1 MKTLHKQILM
11 LVAALFVLS
20 ACAGPKSYVD
30 PRYGRATYGDIM
42 RRPEPYKL
50 KIVVE
55 FQRNGKHLPQVDN
68 ELMGHVESVI
78 RGSGFAVPASD
89 GTAGDLKVVVN
100 NVADIGKATA
110 KGFGTGLTL
119 GLVGSTL
126 TDNYEME
133 ATLSIKGKVIKR
145 TDYKHA
151 IHTTVGRTSGPEGL
165 EPMTTSAAFGKVV
178 EQLLLNFLND
188 VQRSGELSLLFY
200 IPLGAQPSYYAQN
213 GQYSQFMAVTLP

>member
-11 LVAALFVLS
+11 LVAALFVLP
-20 ACAGPKSYVD
+20 ACVGQKSYVD
-30 PRYGRATYGDIM
+30 PRYGRATYGDII

-55 FQRNGKHLPQVDN
+55 FQRNGKHLPQVDK
-68 ELMGHVESVI
+68 ELMEHVERIV
-78 RGSGFAVPASD
+78 RGSGFAVPASES
-89 GTAGDLKVVVN
+89 TAGELKVIVN
-100 NVADIGKATA
+100 NVGDVGKAAA
-110 KGFGTGLTL
+110 KGFSTGLTL

-133 ATLSIKGKVIKR
+133 AILSIKGKVIKR

-151 IHTTVGRTSGPEGL
+151 IHTTVGRTSGPEGA
-165 EPMTTSAAFGKVV
+165 EPMTVSAAFGKVV
-178 EQLLLNFLND
+178 EQLILNFLND

-213 GQYSQFMAVTLP
+213 EQYSQLMAVTLP